1 MNFEALLNTLLEL
14 FTTIGLKLLYAAL
27 VFFVGLKL
35 VKWLRKTL
43 PVFPFME
50 KLDEGVRGF
59 LISTLSVA
67 LYVLLGVTVAMLLGV
82 PTASFIAALASCMAA
97 IGLAM
102 QGSLSNVAGGMML
115 LIFKPFRIGDYI
127 SCPDVNT
134 DGFVQQISVVYTIL
148 RTYDGIEVTVPNGT
162 LMNSVIKNIGAAK
175 TRRIDLTFR
184 TDLSCP
190 LEKTE
195 AILHAT
201 VDADERILR
210 DPEPSI
216 VLFEITDSAIVY
228 GVRVWCPGSEYWNVR
243 FALNRAVKLA
253 FDENGVGIPH
263 QQVDVHMQDTPET

>member
-216 VLFEITDSAIVY
+216 VLFEITDSAVVY

>member
-102 QGSLSNVAGGMML
+102 QGSLSNVAGGLML

-216 VLFEITDSAIVY
+216 VLFEITDSAVVY

>member
-1 MNFEALLNTLLEL
+1 MSRDILLSTLTEL
-14 FTTIGLKLLYAAL
+14 VCSF
-27 VFFVGLKL
+27 GLKL
-35 VKWLRKTL
+35 VYALVALIVGLKVIGWLKKAL
-43 PVFPFME
+43 PRLSAFG
-50 KLDEGVRGF
+50 KLDAGVRSF
-59 LISTLSVA
+59 LSSMLAIA
-67 LYVLLGVTVAMLLGV
+67 LYVLLGMTIAMILGV
-82 PTASFIAALASCMAA
+82 PTASFIAAFASVMAA

-102 QGSLSNVAGGMML
+102 QGALSNFAGGMML